1 VAKPK
6 FSFVLT
12 EQQEHAKRLMIEGEH
27 LLLSAYAGASKTT
40 TLVVCAWEV
49 ADETGKYLGFNK
61 STAKDASGKFPPKCQ
76 CLTTHSLAFH
86 AVAKKYLNAG
96 KVLPGD
102 DKYRRLWARDIA
114 GILGIRDGYRGQT
127 AKLPRDGMASLA
139 KETVTRF
146 CYSADDHVG
155 TQHVPKINGSEKWDA
170 TEKAEVIA
178 LVTHYAGLY
187 WSDVMDLYGK
197 LNYDHDHY
205 LKQYQLTKPV
215 LKLDYLMLDEGQDTN
230 PAVFDIFSR
239 QGEHAQLI
247 MVGDNY
253 QSIYQWR
260 GAVDA
265 MAMFD
270 APSKALLSKSF
281 RFGPAVADEANK
293 WLTLLG
299 APEPLIGFEQ
309 MDSKVGPLTD
319 ATAILCRSNAQVIAE
334 TLHEQEA
341 DKKVH
346 VQGGTREIES
356 FAKAART
363 LMGGEQ
369 VTHPELIGFENWNEV
384 MEYVQIDKSAKD
396 LRTFVKIIEEYGVE
410 KVLAIASTAVSKP
423 QYADVVTS
431 TAHKSK
437 GQEYLKVRIASDF
450 GPPEPNEETGQ
461 VTLNHSEMRL
471 TYVAVTRAQEALD
484 AEALAWVEDW
494 LPTKT
499 EVRA

>member
-155 TQHVPKINGSEKWDA
+155 TQHVPKINGSEEWDA

-239 QGEHAQLI
+239 QGEHAQ
-247 MVGDNY
+247 
-253 QSIYQWR
+253 
-260 GAVDA
+260 
-265 MAMFD
+265 
-270 APSKALLSKSF
+270 
-281 RFGPAVADEANK
+281 
-293 WLTLLG
+293 
-299 APEPLIGFEQ
+299 
-309 MDSKVGPLTD
+309 
-319 ATAILCRSNAQVIAE
+319 
-334 TLHEQEA
+334 
-341 DKKVH
+341 
-346 VQGGTREIES
+346 
-356 FAKAART
+356 
-363 LMGGEQ
+363 
-369 VTHPELIGFENWNEV
+369 
-384 MEYVQIDKSAKD
+384 
-396 LRTFVKIIEEYGVE
+396 
-410 KVLAIASTAVSKP
+410 
-423 QYADVVTS
+423 
-431 TAHKSK
+431 KSK